1 MKLSEE
7 FILNQPKE
15 AYKKLS
21 YPLIFFAIFNAF
33 YAFVD
38 IFWAGLMGGEALVV
52 VGLCSP
58 LLLIILT
65 IGLSIGQGTN
75 AVISRFLGANDTK
88 NASNTF
94 IHGILFSGITSV
106 LLPLI
111 GIPFLEDIFHLMNI
125 NYQNINLLN
134 QYMIPLLIFSFI
146 FIFNNLLSECVQS
159 EGDSKRPT
167 YYVILGNIINLIL
180 CPIFIFVLNLNVA
193 GLAYALIISSLV
205 PLLLFLNIYLSKKD
219 VQLRISLKDYK
230 LDFTIIKEILKITAP
245 NFIDS
250 SVFSVLGFYVN
261 MMLLMTVGPRGIAI
275 YAFASRIR
283 EFVIAAP
290 KGGSRALLTITGH
303 LYGSKDIDNIK
314 KLYRYS
320 YKFEYILTIIPFI
333 ILVVILINS
342 ILFFSNE
349 LYSFLPQFNQT
360 KLIILFGGMMIM
372 SSFLPIVFICAHML
386 DGLGKSIYSLLCT
399 FIKIGLDIVFIY
411 LFSVFSSI
419 QNWAVLLGFMVS
431 EIVISM
437 VYIIVLKRVINNKKI
452 EIEQENTNDEKIEL
466 TS

>member
-7 FILNQPKE
+7 FILNQPIDS
-15 AYKKLS
+15 YKKLS

-38 IFWAGLMGGEALVV
+38 IFWAGILGNEALVV

-75 AVISRFLGANDTK
+75 AVISRFLGSNDIK

-94 IHGILFSGITSV
+94 IHGMLFSGIISI

-111 GIPFLEDIFHLMNI
+111 GIPFLEDIFYLMNI

-146 FIFNNLLSECVQS
+146 FIFNHLLSECIQS

-167 YYVILGNIINLIL
+167 YYIILGNIINLIL
-180 CPIFIFVLNLNVA
+180 CPIFIFVLKLEVV
-193 GLAYALIISSLV
+193 GLAYALIISSFI
-205 PLLLFLNIYLSKKD
+205 PLLLFLNIYLFKKD
-219 VQLRISLKDYK
+219 MQLRISLKDYE
-230 LDFTIIKEILKITAP
+230 LNFTIIKEILKITAP

-250 SVFSVLGFYVN
+250 SIFSVLGFYVN
-261 MMLLMTVGPRGIAI
+261 MILLMTVGPRGIAI
-275 YAFASRIR
+275 YIFASRLR

-303 LYGSKDIDNIK
+303 LYGAKDIQNIK
-314 KLYRYS
+314 KLYKYS

-342 ILFFSNE
+342 ILFFSSE
-349 LYSFLPQFNQT
+349 LYSLLPQFNTT
-360 KLIILFGGMMIM
+360 KIIILFGGMMIM

-386 DGLGKSIYSLLCT
+386 DGLGKSIYSLVCT

-411 LFSVFSSI
+411 LFSVIQSI

-431 EIVISM
+431 EILISII
-437 VYIIVLKRVINNKKI
+437 YIVVLKRVIENKKI
-452 EIEQENTNDEKIEL
+452 EIEENNISDKKIEIN
-466 TS
+466 S